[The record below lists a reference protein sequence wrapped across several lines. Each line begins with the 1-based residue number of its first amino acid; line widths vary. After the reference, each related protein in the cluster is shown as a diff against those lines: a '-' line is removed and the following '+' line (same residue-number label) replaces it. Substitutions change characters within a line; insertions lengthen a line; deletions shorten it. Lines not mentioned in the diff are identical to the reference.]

1 MCCTV
6 QVWRAIHCMVV
17 MLALVLLFE
26 YNKWISTGTGD
37 MGQLRYISKLQFII
51 LSIQEDCT
59 PYSLI
64 EQSLISALK

>member
-1 MCCTV
+1 
-6 QVWRAIHCMVV
+6 MVV

-26 YNKWISTGTGD
+26 YDKWISTGTGD

-51 LSIQEDCT
+51 LSVQEDCT